1 MPPESDPAF
10 IKRILAEIDAQQ
22 VGRSSDAPEKVSIA
36 AADLERLIKLY
47 AGVPATA
54 FRIN

>member
-22 VGRSSDAPEKVSIA
+22 AGRPSDAPDKVSIA

-47 AGVPATA
+47 AGLPPNAMRV
-54 FRIN
+54 N